1 MEQFIARQPILNI
14 NKRLYGYELLYRGTP
29 GKMLGQV
36 SGEQATASLL
46 SSAFLT
52 GDIDVISN
60 NRLCF
65 INFTQELLENDLP
78 LSFPKNKIV
87 VEILEDVEPTP
98 EIVSICSKLK
108 EKGYT
113 LALDDFVY
121 DRKYEPLLELATIV
135 KIDIRLTPLNTLVR
149 TLNLLKH
156 HRIKLLAEKVE
167 TEKEFVLANRMGFSY
182 FQGYFFCKPEGIRIK
197 EISAIKLNLIR
208 LLAEIT
214 KKEIALERLR
224 EIILSDVAITYKL
237 LRFLNSAYFYLLQ
250 KVTTVKHG
258 VALLGEKEL
267 RSFCLVIIV
276 SELAT
281 DKPDELVRLALV
293 RAKFCELLG
302 EQTALSEIECAN
314 LFLIGLFSLL
324 DGMLGCSMSE
334 ILENLPINVVVK
346 ETLQGGENR
355 YLVFLRLSEALEKNN
370 LTACKRYQDDLVL
383 TDDQTRA
390 CYFEAVKYS
399 NHL

>member
-52 GDIDVISN
+52 GDIGVISN

-355 YLVFLRLSEALEKNN
+355 YLFFLRLSEALEKNN

>member
-52 GDIDVISN
+52 GDIEVISN

-65 INFTQELLENDLP
+65 VNFTTDLLKNDLP

-108 EKGYT
+108 DRGYT

-135 KIDIRLTPLNTLVR
+135 KIDIRLTPLNSLVR

-156 HRIKLLAEKVE
+156 HRVKLLAEKVE
-167 TEKEFVLANRMGFSY
+167 TEKEFILANRMGFSY
-182 FQGYFFCKPEGIRIK
+182 FQGYFFCKPEGIKIK

-214 KKEIALERLR
+214 KKEIELERLR
-224 EIILSDVAITYKL
+224 EIILSDVAISYKL
-237 LRFLNSAYFYLLQ
+237 LRFLNSAFFYLLQ
-250 KVTTVKHG
+250 EVTTVQHG

-267 RSFCLVIIV
+267 RSFCLVVIV

-302 EQTALSEIECAN
+302 KMTNSSETESAD
-314 LFLIGLFSLL
+314 LFMVGLFSLL

-334 ILENLPINVVVK
+334 ILEKLPITVVVK
-346 ETLQGGENR
+346 DTLQGKENR
-355 YLVFLRLSEALEKNN
+355 YLGFLHLAEALEKNN
-370 LTACKRYQDDLVL
+370 LSACKRYQHNLFL
-383 TDDQTRA
+383 TDEQTHE
-390 CYFEAVKYS
+390 CYVEAVKYS

>member
-52 GDIDVISN
+52 GDIEVISN

-65 INFTQELLENDLP
+65 VNFTKDLLEGDLP
-78 LSFPKNKIV
+78 LSFPKKKIV

-108 EKGYT
+108 DNGYT

-121 DRKYEPLLELATIV
+121 HRKFEPLLELATIV

-214 KKEIALERLR
+214 KKEISLERLR
-224 EIILSDVAITYKL
+224 EIILSDVAISYKL
-237 LRFLNSAYFYLLQ
+237 LRFLNSAFFYLLQ
-250 KVTTVKHG
+250 EVTTVKHG

-267 RSFCLVIIV
+267 RSFCLVVII

-302 EQTALSEIECAN
+302 KLRAVSDTECAD
-314 LFLIGLFSLL
+314 LFMVGLFSLL

-334 ILENLPINVVVK
+334 ILEKLPIATVVK
-346 ETLQGGENR
+346 NTLQGEENR
-355 YLVFLRLSEALEKNN
+355 YLSFLRLSEALEKNN
-370 LTACKRYQDDLVL
+370 LIACKRYQDDLSL
-383 TDDQTRA
+383 TDEEIRE
-390 CYFEAVKYS
+390 CYVEAVKYS

>member
-14 NKRLYGYELLYRGTP
+14 NKKLYGYELLYRGTP

-46 SSAFLT
+46 SSVFLT
-52 GDIDVISN
+52 GDIGVISN

-135 KIDIRLTPLNTLVR
+135 KIDIRLTPLNTLMR

-182 FQGYFFCKPEGIRIK
+182 FQGYFFCKPEAIRIK

-250 KVTTVKHG
+250 KVTTVRHG

-267 RSFCLVIIV
+267 RSFCLVIII

-302 EQTALSEIECAN
+302 KLTALSEIECAD

-334 ILENLPINVVVK
+334 ILEKLPINVVVK
-346 ETLQGGENR
+346 DTLQGVENR
-355 YLVFLRLSEALEKNN
+355 YLGFLRLSEALEKNN
-370 LTACKRYQDDLVL
+370 LTACKRYQDDLFL
-383 TDDQTRA
+383 TDDQTGA